1 VFEGGGSNHITIL
14 TPDAQAG
21 GVVFGSPSDNYGSYL
36 SWNHDNNALKLA
48 TANPDGYIQLLTNNE
63 AEAVRITSS
72 GNVGIGSTSP
82 GEKLTVN
89 GVISASG
96 GISLGRTT
104 KLPGISAATLV
115 HATTALTLSI
125 TDIFLKINI
134 SGTDYALPLY
144 NYTT

>member
-1 VFEGGGSNHITIL
+1 LLSVVKSSAGADAAIQIIAGNASGDAASIFFGHADSQTRGQIRYFNGGTDAMVFSTSTSEAMRIR
-14 TPDAQAG
+14 
-21 GVVFGSPSDNYGSYL
+21 
-36 SWNHDNNALKLA
+36 
-48 TANPDGYIQLLTNNE
+48 AN
-63 AEAVRITSS
+63 
-72 GNVGIGSTSP
+72 GNVGIGTTSP

-89 GVISASG
+89 GVVSASG